1 LASEPRGEQR
11 LANQRKR
18 IFRIYFSS
26 QGKSYEIYARK
37 VTQGELYG
45 FVEIEDLLFGERSSL
60 VVDPAEEALRKE
72 FAGVRRL
79 MIPFHAVARIE
90 EVEKEGAG
98 KVLVLP
104 GGTEPNAPAA
114 PQPRPPVK

>member
-1 LASEPRGEQR
+1 MSTS
-11 LANQRKR
+11 RKR

-26 QGKSYEIYARK
+26 LGKSYEIFARK

-45 FVEIEDLLFGERSSL
+45 FVEIEDLLFGERSSV

-79 MIPFHAVARIE
+79 MIPYHAVARIE
-90 EVEKEGAG
+90 EVEKEGPG

-104 GGTEPNAPAA
+104 GASEPGFGTTP
-114 PQPRPPVK
+114 PPVPPVT